1 MMARSSPTGESVSF
15 TVAIVGRPNVG
26 KSTLF
31 NRLAGRRIAIV
42 HDTPGVTRDWRR
54 APARIGGLAFDVM
67 DTAGLDDADAGVLE
81 GRMRDQTLE
90 AISRAT
96 VVLFVID
103 ARAGLTPMDEHFAQI
118 VRESGKPVVLVGNK
132 CEGNTVHLGLTEAY
146 SLGLGEP
153 LPLSA
158 EHGEGLAGLAEALS
172 VFQVEADQSLLG
184 DDKEGEAATDEI
196 ENPDIHLTIV
206 GRPNV
211 GKSTL
216 LNRLIGEERVLT
228 GPEAG
233 ITRDSIDVEWFVDGQ
248 RIVLTDTAGQR
259 RRARVGDGLEK
270 LAVADAKRSVDFS
283 EVVLLV
289 LDATDGLDKQDL
301 TIARRTVEE
310 GRALL
315 VAMNKWDLPEDRE
328 SARRRV
334 ADRLERSLPQVRGLP
349 VVTISALTGDG
360 IRKLLPAVRD
370 VHARWNRRVPT
381 AALNRWLTDATDK
394 HPPPAAAGRRIKLR
408 YATQAKARPP
418 TFVIFCSRPDD
429 LPSSYERYL
438 AHDLRERF
446 DLVGVP
452 VRIVWRKGENP
463 YAKKRS

>member
-1 MMARSSPTGESVSF
+1 M
-15 TVAIVGRPNVG
+15 
-26 KSTLF
+26 
-31 NRLAGRRIAIV
+31 
-42 HDTPGVTRDWRR
+42 
-54 APARIGGLAFDVM
+54 
-67 DTAGLDDADAGVLE
+67 
-81 GRMRDQTLE
+81 
-90 AISRAT
+90 
-96 VVLFVID
+96 
-103 ARAGLTPMDEHFAQI
+103 
-118 VRESGKPVVLVGNK
+118 
-132 CEGNTVHLGLTEAY
+132 
-146 SLGLGEP
+146 
-153 LPLSA
+153 
-158 EHGEGLAGLAEALS
+158 
-172 VFQVEADQSLLG
+172 FQVEADQSLLG
-184 DDKEGEAATDEI
+184 DDKDGEAATDEI
-196 ENPDIHLTIV
+196 DNPDIHLTIV

-315 VAMNKWDLPEDRE
+315 VAMNKWDLPDDRE

-334 ADRLERSLPQVRGLP
+334 ADRLERSLAPGARSP
-349 VVTISALTGDG
+349 VSVTISALTGDG

-381 AALNRWLTDATDK
+381 AALEPLAYRCNRQAPPACGQRAGVSSCAMPHRQK
-394 HPPPAAAGRRIKLR
+394 RAPPP
-408 YATQAKARPP
+408 
-418 TFVIFCSRPDD
+418 S
-429 LPSSYERYL
+429 
-438 AHDLRERF
+438 
-446 DLVGVP
+446 
-452 VRIVWRKGENP
+452 
-463 YAKKRS
+463 

>member
-1 MMARSSPTGESVSF
+1 MMARSSPTGKPVSF

-31 NRLAGRRIAIV
+31 NRLAGRRLAIV

-54 APARIGGLAFDVM
+54 APAGIGGLTFEIM
-67 DTAGLDDADAGVLE
+67 DTAGLDDVGENVLE
-81 GRMRDQTLE
+81 GRMRDQTLQ
-90 AISRAT
+90 AIQRAT
-96 VVLFVID
+96 AVLFVID
-103 ARAGLTPMDEHFAQI
+103 ARVGVTPMDEHFAQI
-118 VRESGKPVVLVGNK
+118 VRASGKPVVLVANK
-132 CEGNTVHLGLTEAY
+132 CEGNAAHLGLTEAY
-146 SLGLGEP
+146 SLGLGDP
-153 LPLSA
+153 LALSA
-158 EHGEGLAGLAEALS
+158 EHGQGLGALGDALS
-172 VFQVEADQSLLG
+172 TFQIAPNDSEAD
-184 DDKEGEAATDEI
+184 DVPADETDHVEE

-233 ITRDSIDVEWFVDGQ
+233 ITRDSIDVEWMVDGQ

-259 RRARVGDGLEK
+259 RRARIGDGLER
-270 LAVADAKRSVDFS
+270 LAVADAKRSVDYS

-289 LDATDGLDKQDL
+289 LDAIEGLDKQDL

-310 GRALL
+310 GRGLL
-315 VAMNKWDLPEDRE
+315 IAMNKWDLPDDRE
-328 SARRRV
+328 AARRRV
-334 ADRLERSLPQVRGLP
+334 SDRLERSLPQVRGLP
-349 VVTISALTGDG
+349 VVNISALTGYG

-370 VHARWNRRVPT
+370 VHTRWNRRVAT
-381 AALNRWLTDATDK
+381 GALNRWLSDATER
-394 HPPPAAAGRRIKLR
+394 HPPPAVAGRRIKLR

-418 TFVIFCSRPDD
+418 TIVIFCSRPED

-438 AHDLRERF
+438 THDFREHF
-446 DLVGVP
+446 DLEGVP
-452 VRIVWRKGENP
+452 VRLVMRKGENP

>member
-1 MMARSSPTGESVSF
+1 
-15 TVAIVGRPNVG
+15 
-26 KSTLF
+26 
-31 NRLAGRRIAIV
+31 
-42 HDTPGVTRDWRR
+42 
-54 APARIGGLAFDVM
+54 
-67 DTAGLDDADAGVLE
+67 
-81 GRMRDQTLE
+81 MRDQTLQ

-103 ARAGLTPMDEHFAQI
+103 ARAGVTPMDEHFAQI

-132 CEGNTVHLGLTEAY
+132 CEGNRTHLGLTEAY
-146 SLGLGEP
+146 SLGLGDP
-153 LPLSA
+153 LALSA
-158 EHGEGLAGLAEALS
+158 EHGEGLVELAEALAPYQS
-172 VFQVEADQSLLG
+172 DVEEQGPSAVAQ
-184 DDKEGEAATDEI
+184 DETPA
-196 ENPDIHLTIV
+196 PDVSPEIHLTIV

-233 ITRDSIDVEWFVDGQ
+233 ITRDSIDVEWEVEGQ

-259 RRARVGDGLEK
+259 RRARIGDGLEK

-289 LDATDGLDKQDL
+289 LDATEGLDKQDL

-315 VAMNKWDLPEDRE
+315 VALNKWDLPDDRE
-328 SARRRV
+328 AARRQV

-370 VHARWNRRVPT
+370 VHARWNFRVPT
-381 AALNRWLTDATDK
+381 AALNRWLAEATEK
-394 HPPPAAAGRRIKLR
+394 HPPPAVSGRRIKLR

-418 TFVIFCSRPDD
+418 TFVIFCSRPED

-438 AHDLRERF
+438 AHDLREHF

-452 VRIVWRKGENP
+452 VRLVMRKGENP
-463 YAKKRS
+463 YAKKRA

>member
-1 MMARSSPTGESVSF
+1 MMARSSLTGKPVSF

-31 NRLAGRRIAIV
+31 NRLAGRRLAIV

-54 APARIGGLAFDVM
+54 APAGIGALSFEIM
-67 DTAGLDDADAGVLE
+67 DTAGLDDVEESVLE
-81 GRMRDQTLE
+81 GRMRDQTLQ
-90 AISRAT
+90 AIRRAT
-96 VVLFVID
+96 AVLFVID
-103 ARAGLTPMDEHFAQI
+103 ARVGVTPMDEHFAQI
-118 VRESGKPVVLVGNK
+118 VRASGKPVVLVANK
-132 CEGNTVHLGLTEAY
+132 CEGNAAHLGLTEAY

-158 EHGEGLAGLAEALS
+158 EHGQGLAALGEALEI
-172 VFQVEADQSLLG
+172 FEVEENESEG
-184 DDKEGEAATDEI
+184 DDELADEGEFVEV

-233 ITRDSIDVEWFVDGQ
+233 ITRDSIDVEWMVEGQ
-248 RIVLTDTAGQR
+248 KIILTDTAGQR
-259 RRARVGDGLEK
+259 RRARVGESLER
-270 LAVADAKRSVDFS
+270 LAVADAKRSVDYS

-289 LDATDGLDKQDL
+289 LDANEGLDKQDL

-315 VAMNKWDLPEDRE
+315 IAMNKWDLPGDLDA
-328 SARRRV
+328 ARRQV

-381 AALNRWLTDATDK
+381 AGLNRWLGDATER
-394 HPPPAAAGRRIKLR
+394 HPPPAVAGRRIKLR

-418 TFVIFCSRPDD
+418 TIVVFCSRPED
-429 LPSSYERYL
+429 LPSSYVRYL
-438 AHDLRERF
+438 THDLREHF
-446 DLVGVP
+446 DLEGVP
-452 VRIVWRKGENP
+452 VRLVMRKGENP

>member
-1 MMARSSPTGESVSF
+1 MMARSSPTGEIVSL

-31 NRLAGRRIAIV
+31 NRLAGRRLAIV

-54 APARIGGLAFDVM
+54 ATGRIGTLSFEVM
-67 DTAGLDDADAGVLE
+67 DTAGLDDVDDDVLE
-81 GRMRDQTLE
+81 GRMRDQTLQ

-103 ARAGLTPMDEHFAQI
+103 ARAGVTPMDEHFAQI
-118 VRESGKPVVLVGNK
+118 VRASGKPVVLVGNK
-132 CEGNTVHLGLTEAY
+132 CEGNRQHLGLTEAY
-146 SLGLGEP
+146 SLGLGDP

-158 EHGEGLAGLAEALS
+158 EHGEGLVELAEALAPY
-172 VFQVEADQSLLG
+172 QAEIAG
-184 DDKEGEAATDEI
+184 DSQDGAEDEI
-196 ENPDIHLTIV
+196 AEHKSPDIQLTIV

-233 ITRDSIDVEWFVDGQ
+233 ITRDSIDVEWEVGGQ

-283 EVVLLV
+283 EVVVLV
-289 LDATDGLDKQDL
+289 LDATEGLDKQDL
-301 TIARRTVEE
+301 TIARRTVDE

-315 VAMNKWDLPEDRE
+315 IALNKWDLPDDRE
-328 SARRRV
+328 AARRQV

-370 VHARWNRRVPT
+370 VHARWNLRVPT
-381 AALNRWLTDATDK
+381 AALNRWLAEATEK
-394 HPPPAAAGRRIKLR
+394 HPPPAVAGRRIKLR

-452 VRIVWRKGENP
+452 VRLVMRKGENP
-463 YAKKRS
+463 YAKKPA